1 MYQIQFQLSKEVTS
15 KPMKRP
21 EKTLWSDEDG
31 VIAVY
36 EPHAYKTD
44 SNGNSLF
51 TTPNVH
57 YFMQLEKDE
66 RIIQAYQDLQQKNL
80 PVCVLTNLT
89 DIHPLYEEHQSDKSQ
104 WTKNAM
110 PFLDMQKQFF
120 TIHVPK
126 WQYAMERLKR
136 PLCKTDILVSDY
148 NNDLIPWEQA
158 GGTGVKYLNGINSDE
173 SFKGAHIPMYWSAE
187 QIVNYILSL

>member
-1 MYQIQFQLSKEVTS
+1 MTKKTMQHHD
-15 KPMKRP
+15 
-21 EKTLWSDEDG
+21 KTLWSDEDG

-44 SNGNSLF
+44 SNGISLF

-57 YFMQLEKDE
+57 YFMQLEKDK
-66 RIIQAYQDLQQKNL
+66 RIIDAYEKLQEEYHL

-104 WTKNAM
+104 WTQNAM
-110 PFLDMQKQFF
+110 PFLNMQEQFF
-120 TIHVPK
+120 SIHVPK
-126 WQYAMERLKR
+126 WQFAIKKLNR

-148 NNDLIPWEQA
+148 NNDLLPWENA
-158 GGTGVKYLNGINSDE
+158 GGTGVKYLNGINSDD
-173 SFKGAHIPMYWSAE
+173 SFQGAHIQTNWSTE
-187 QIVNYILSL
+187 QIIEYILAL